1 MRNLVESDSNVI
13 LLSPGLFP
21 EIVEEIK
28 EKCGKHGIRVAFC
41 GSKDNIWVRD
51 YMPIQLSDDCF
62 LEYQYT
68 PDYLLSSKRYS
79 KYLVTSEHFVE
90 DTLEKTT
97 KQLGL
102 VVDGGNVV
110 KLGDK
115 YVAMTEKV
123 MVENPKYSQADIEAI
138 IRERFH
144 RKVLWLP
151 WDKAEM
157 YGHSDGI
164 VNYLNGTVVMT
175 NYSDFDKDIARQ
187 VHNCIYKAGFDVKEL
202 KYSFKKGFH
211 LRSWCYVNFV
221 ETQNIVLV
229 PRLGVAE
236 DNEAV
241 EQLSKITFK
250 PIETVNALSLVR
262 RGGAIHCATWNVYQ

>member
-1 MRNLVESDSNVI
+1 MRNITESDSNVI
-13 LLSPGLFP
+13 PLSPGLFP

-51 YMPIQLSDDCF
+51 YMAIQLSDDCF

-102 VVDGGNVV
+102 VIDGGNVV
-110 KLGDK
+110 KLADK

-123 MVENPKYSQADIEAI
+123 MVENPQYSQADIETI

-144 RKVLWLP
+144 REVLWLP
-151 WDKAEM
+151 WDKIEI

-164 VNYLNGTVVMT
+164 INYLNGTVVMA

-187 VHNCIYKAGFDVKEL
+187 VHERLNKAGFEVRV
-202 KYSFKKGFH
+202 S
-211 LRSWCYVNFV
+211 
-221 ETQNIVLV
+221 
-229 PRLGVAE
+229 
-236 DNEAV
+236 
-241 EQLSKITFK
+241 
-250 PIETVNALSLVR
+250 SL
-262 RGGAIHCATWNVYQ
+262 CS